1 MHARTNTQTP
11 MTMGQLTPRLRLPST
26 QQRAVRQALPGARAA
41 GGADGSA
48 AKDQLYQ
55 SKLSLSNAREP
66 GLAAVDATPR
76 ALLALESPVF
86 AKDTGDRGWARASSQ
101 TGVDRDGARAS
112 NGEFV
117 V

>member
-1 MHARTNTQTP
+1 MHARTNTQTH

-26 QQRAVRQALPGARAA
+26 QQRAVRQALPGAARE
-41 GGADGSA
+41 ADGSA

>member
-1 MHARTNTQTP
+1 MLARTNTQTP

-26 QQRAVRQALPGARAA
+26 QQRAVRQALPGAA
-41 GGADGSA
+41 GRADGSA

>member
-1 MHARTNTQTP
+1 MHERTNTQTP

-26 QQRAVRQALPGARAA
+26 QQRAVRQALPGAARE
-41 GGADGSA
+41 ADGSA

-55 SKLSLSNAREP
+55 SKSSLSNAREP

-86 AKDTGDRGWARASSQ
+86 AKGYASSQ

>member
-26 QQRAVRQALPGARAA
+26 QQRAVRQALPGAA